1 MHPMTALTGIIVSDL
16 MKQELVTN
24 MHMDLARAFDEAL
37 KRAYEFEGQDAKAT
51 VILDG
56 LAVIVN

>member
-1 MHPMTALTGIIVSDL
+1 VKP
-16 MKQELVTN
+16 ELVTN
-24 MHMDLARAFDEAL
+24 MHMRFARTFGDAL
-37 KRAYEFEGQDAKAT
+37 RRAYEIEGQDASVT